1 VGTYNAVGYL
11 VKQTKNEQGQW
22 VALEKP
28 IDYFCG
34 TYKRQL
40 VIEPGQV
47 LIAKRLRYQG
57 DQRVECRLKFSKWR
71 RTVYSNT
78 FLDNVPKSQLST
90 KLTSR

>member
-1 VGTYNAVGYL
+1 M
-11 VKQTKNEQGQW
+11 
-22 VALEKP
+22 ALEKP